1 MLNPTSLLADALGRN
16 LAETYRRIY
25 GDREPHIASGLDEA
39 ARLVIERI
47 ASSDAL
53 YHDVQHTAL
62 VTLCVQDILRGRRL
76 ERAITPSD
84 WGHTIL
90 AALNHDIG
98 YVRGICPG
106 DTAEHFVI
114 DAAGNTVT
122 PPRGASDAFLMPY
135 HVERGKI
142 MVRERFAPV
151 PYIDEERI
159 AAAIELTRFPV
170 PDDEDHAA
178 TDTEAGL
185 VRAGDL
191 IGQLGDPLYLRK
203 LNALYHEFVE
213 TGINEKLG
221 YSSPADMVDRY
232 PQFYWSK
239 VERYIGDA
247 LRYLEM
253 TMEGKQWTATLYSH
267 IFAIEHNRRRMGP
280 QPGPRQQSGV
290 RERTTPGRLAEPF
303 HLQASNPCTPAST
316 KAANPPSMIGP
327 TCSGAHIMTCQPA
340 WQLPIR
346 HRWRRRAWGL
356 APTGQNDR
364 TPQVWPRSLPSRI

>member
-25 GDREPHIASGLDEA
+25 GDQEPHIAAALDEA

-53 YHDVQHTAL
+53 YHDCQHTAL

-76 ERAITPSD
+76 ERAVTPSD
-84 WGHTIL
+84 WGHTIF
-90 AALNHDIG
+90 AALAHDIG

-142 MVRERFAPV
+142 MVRERFAAV
-151 PYIDEERI
+151 SCINEERI
-159 AAAIELTRFPV
+159 ADAIELTRFPV
-170 PDDEDHAA
+170 PDDDDHAA

-191 IGQLGDPLYLRK
+191 IGQLGDPLYPRK

-213 TGINEKLG
+213 TGVHEKLG
-221 YSSPADMVDRY
+221 YTSPADMVDHY
-232 PQFYWSK
+232 PQFFWSK

-280 QPGPRQQSGV
+280 QPGP
-290 RERTTPGRLAEPF
+290 
-303 HLQASNPCTPAST
+303 
-316 KAANPPSMIGP
+316 
-327 TCSGAHIMTCQPA
+327 QP
-340 WQLPIR
+340 QR
-346 HRWRRRAWGL
+346 
-356 APTGQNDR
+356 
-364 TPQVWPRSLPSRI
+364 

>member
-25 GDREPHIASGLDEA
+25 GDQEPHIAAGLDEA

-53 YHDVQHTAL
+53 YHDCQHTAL
-62 VTLCVQDILRGRRL
+62 VTLCVQDILRGRRI
-76 ERAITPSD
+76 ERIVTPSD

-90 AALNHDIG
+90 AALTHDIG
-98 YVRGICPG
+98 YMRGICPG

-151 PYIDEERI
+151 SFVDEERI
-159 AAAIELTRFPV
+159 AAAIELTHFPV

-191 IGQLGDPLYLRK
+191 IGQLGDPRYLCK
-203 LNALYHEFVE
+203 TNALYHELAE
-213 TGINEKLG
+213 TGVHEKLG
-221 YSSPADMVDRY
+221 YTSPADMVEHN

-280 QPGPRQQSGV
+280 QPGPSQ
-290 RERTTPGRLAEPF
+290 
-303 HLQASNPCTPAST
+303 LQ
-316 KAANPPSMIGP
+316 
-327 TCSGAHIMTCQPA
+327 
-340 WQLPIR
+340 R
-346 HRWRRRAWGL
+346 
-356 APTGQNDR
+356 
-364 TPQVWPRSLPSRI
+364 

>member
-25 GDREPHIASGLDEA
+25 GGREPHIADGLDEA

-53 YHDVQHTAL
+53 YHDCEHTAM

-76 ERAITPSD
+76 EQTIAPID
-84 WGHTIL
+84 WGYTIW
-90 AALNHDIG
+90 AALHHDIG
-98 YVRGICPG
+98 YVRGICHG

-114 DAAGNTVT
+114 DAVGNTVA

-142 MVRERFAPV
+142 FVRERFAPV
-151 PYIDEERI
+151 PWIDEERI
-159 AAAIELTRFPV
+159 ATAIELTRFPV
-170 PDDEDHAA
+170 PEDEDHAA
-178 TDTEAGL
+178 TDTDAGL

-191 IGQLGDPLYLRK
+191 IGQLGDPLYPRK

-213 TGINEKLG
+213 TGVHEKLG
-221 YSSPADMVDRY
+221 YNSPADMVDRY
-232 PQFYWSK
+232 PQFYWNK
-239 VERYIGDA
+239 IERYIGPA

-267 IFAIEHNRRRMGP
+267 IFAIEHNRRHMGP
-280 QPGPRQQSGV
+280 QPAPAQQ
-290 RERTTPGRLAEPF
+290 
-303 HLQASNPCTPAST
+303 
-316 KAANPPSMIGP
+316 
-327 TCSGAHIMTCQPA
+327 
-340 WQLPIR
+340 
-346 HRWRRRAWGL
+346 
-356 APTGQNDR
+356 
-364 TPQVWPRSLPSRI
+364 

>member
-1 MLNPTSLLADALGRN
+1 MLNPTSVLADALGRN

-25 GDREPHIASGLDEA
+25 GDQEPRIAAGLDEA

-47 ASSDAL
+47 ANSDAL
-53 YHDVQHTAL
+53 YHDCEHTAL

-76 ERAITPSD
+76 ERVVTPVD

-98 YVRGICPG
+98 YVRGICAG
-106 DTAEHFVI
+106 DTEERFVI

-122 PPRGASDAFLMPY
+122 PPRGASDAFLARY

-151 PYIDEERI
+151 PFIDEERI
-159 AAAIELTRFPV
+159 ALAIELTRFPV

-178 TDTEAGL
+178 TNTEAGL

-191 IGQLGDPLYLRK
+191 IGQLGDPFYPRK
-203 LNALYHEFVE
+203 LNALYYEFVE
-213 TGINEKLG
+213 IGIHEKLG
-221 YSSPADMVDRY
+221 YSSPADMVDHY

-247 LRYLEM
+247 LRYLGM
-253 TMEGKQWTATLYSH
+253 TVEGKQWAATLYSH
-267 IFAIEHNRRRMGP
+267 IFAIEHNRRYMGL
-280 QPGPRQQSGV
+280 QS
-290 RERTTPGRLAEPF
+290 A
-303 HLQASNPCTPAST
+303 
-316 KAANPPSMIGP
+316 PPK
-327 TCSGAHIMTCQPA
+327 
-340 WQLPIR
+340 
-346 HRWRRRAWGL
+346 
-356 APTGQNDR
+356 
-364 TPQVWPRSLPSRI
+364 

>member
-1 MLNPTSLLADALGRN
+1 MLNSASLLADALGRK
-16 LAETYRRIY
+16 LAKTYRRIY
-25 GDREPHIASGLDEA
+25 GDREPHIASALDEA

-53 YHDVQHTAL
+53 YHDCEHTAL

-76 ERAITPSD
+76 ERIVSPSD

-114 DAAGNTVT
+114 DAAGHTVT

-135 HVERGKI
+135 HVERAKI
-142 MVRERFAPV
+142 VVRQRFAPV
-151 PYIDEERI
+151 AFVDEERI

-170 PDDEDHAA
+170 PEDDDHAA
-178 TDTEAGL
+178 TDTDAGL

-191 IGQLGDPLYLRK
+191 IGQLGDPLYPSK
-203 LNALYHEFVE
+203 LNALYHEFAE
-213 TGINEKLG
+213 NGIHEQLG
-221 YSSPADMVDRY
+221 YKSPADLVERY

-247 LRYLEM
+247 LRYLDM
-253 TMEGKQWTATLYSH
+253 TMEGKHWVASLYHH
-267 IFAIEHNRRRMGP
+267 IFAVEHSRRRMGP
-280 QPGPRQQSGV
+280 Q
-290 RERTTPGRLAEPF
+290 
-303 HLQASNPCTPAST
+303 
-316 KAANPPSMIGP
+316 
-327 TCSGAHIMTCQPA
+327 
-340 WQLPIR
+340 LPQ
-346 HRWRRRAWGL
+346 RA
-356 APTGQNDR
+356 Q
-364 TPQVWPRSLPSRI
+364 

>member
-16 LAETYRRIY
+16 LAETYRRVY
-25 GDREPHIASGLDEA
+25 GGQEPYIASGLDES

-76 ERAITPSD
+76 ERVVTPND
-84 WGHTIL
+84 WSHTIL
-90 AALNHDIG
+90 AALTHDIG
-98 YVRGICPG
+98 YVRGVCPG

-122 PPRGASDAFLMPY
+122 PPRGASDAFLTPY

-142 MVRERFAPV
+142 VVRERFAPV
-151 PYIDEERI
+151 PAVDEERI

-170 PDDEDHAA
+170 PEDEDHAA
-178 TDTEAGL
+178 TDTEAAL

-191 IGQLGDPLYLRK
+191 IGQLGDPLYPRK

-213 TGINEKLG
+213 TGVAERLG
-221 YSSPADMVDRY
+221 YSNPADMVDRY

-239 VERYIGDA
+239 VEGYIGDA
-247 LRYLEM
+247 VRYLEM

-280 QPGPRQQSGV
+280 QPGPPQQQG
-290 RERTTPGRLAEPF
+290 
-303 HLQASNPCTPAST
+303 
-316 KAANPPSMIGP
+316 
-327 TCSGAHIMTCQPA
+327 
-340 WQLPIR
+340 
-346 HRWRRRAWGL
+346 
-356 APTGQNDR
+356 
-364 TPQVWPRSLPSRI
+364 

>member
-25 GDREPHIASGLDEA
+25 GDREPHVASGLDEA

-53 YHDVQHTAL
+53 YHDCEHTAL

-76 ERAITPSD
+76 ERTIAPSD
-84 WGHTIL
+84 WGHTIW
-90 AALNHDIG
+90 AALHHDIG
-98 YVRGICPG
+98 YVRGICAG

-122 PPRGASDAFLMPY
+122 PPRGASDAYLMPY

-142 MVRERFAPV
+142 FVRERFAPV
-151 PYIDEERI
+151 PLIDEERI
-159 AAAIELTRFPV
+159 ASAIELTRFPV

-191 IGQLGDPLYLRK
+191 IGQLGDPLYPRK

-213 TGINEKLG
+213 TGVHEKLG

-239 VERYIGDA
+239 IERYIGDA

-253 TMEGKQWTATLYSH
+253 TMEGKLWTANLYSH

-280 QPGPRQQSGV
+280 QPGTSQQQG
-290 RERTTPGRLAEPF
+290 
-303 HLQASNPCTPAST
+303 
-316 KAANPPSMIGP
+316 
-327 TCSGAHIMTCQPA
+327 
-340 WQLPIR
+340 
-346 HRWRRRAWGL
+346 
-356 APTGQNDR
+356 
-364 TPQVWPRSLPSRI
+364 